1 MFARWS
7 FRLRRR
13 RLHWKPVMS
22 RVAAQWISLRT
33 QVLEH
38 RAQLSL
44 SVRVTT
50 AAVSS
55 FILSHLLNLPVPL
68 WAVLTAV
75 ILTQVSFGRSLKAT
89 IDYMVGTVGGAIYTG
104 ALATLVPHASDIAL
118 AGALVLA
125 VGPLAL
131 LGAVNPRFNVA
142 TFTGVMVLLLPGIAH
157 GSPIESAF
165 YRVVE
170 VAVGSITALAV
181 SLLILPARAHSLAI
195 EAAAQMLDLAARSI
209 PELFTGFAQTC
220 DASAMGSIQDGIGQ
234 AIARLQTIASEA
246 KHERISF
253 LEAEPEL
260 APLMRT
266 LLRLRHD
273 LVMVG
278 RAAAEPLPEIIRQNL
293 GPPLARVAE
302 SAASYLRQSG
312 EALTARRAAS
322 PLAAA
327 EAALDGCAEAFGAI
341 RRDRLT
347 LGLPVDTV
355 ERIFALGFALE
366 QLRHN
371 FRDLERCV
379 REAARRK

>member
-1 MFARWS
+1 
-7 FRLRRR
+7 
-13 RLHWKPVMS
+13 MS
-22 RVAAQWISLRT
+22 RIATEWRSLRT

-55 FILSHLLNLPVPL
+55 FILSHVLHLPVPL

-104 ALATLVPHASDIAL
+104 ALATLLPHASEIAL
-118 AGALVLA
+118 AGVLVLA

-131 LGAVNPRFNVA
+131 LGAVNSRFNVA

-170 VAVGSITALAV
+170 VALGSITALAV
-181 SLLILPARAHSLAI
+181 SLLVLPARAHSLAI

-209 PELFTGFAQTC
+209 PELFAGFVQTR
-220 DASAMGSIQDGIGQ
+220 DASAIGSIQDGIGQ
-234 AIARLQTIASEA
+234 AIIRLHAIGAEAR
-246 KHERISF
+246 HERISV

-260 APLMRT
+260 GPLLRT

-273 LVMVG
+273 LVMIG
-278 RAAAEPLPEIIRQNL
+278 RAAAEPLSGPIRQRL
-293 GPPLARVAE
+293 GAPLAHVAE
-302 SAASYLRQSG
+302 TAAAYLRQSG
-312 EALTARRAAS
+312 EALAARHA
-322 PLAAA
+322 PGLLDAA
-327 EAALDGCAEAFGAI
+327 EAALDGCADAFATI
-341 RRDRLT
+341 RREGLT
-347 LGLPVDTV
+347 VGLPVDTV

-366 QLRHN
+366 QMRGN

-379 REAARRK
+379 KEAARAK

>member
-1 MFARWS
+1 MLARWS
-7 FRLRRR
+7 SLSRHRRVHR
-13 RLHWKPVMS
+13 KPVMS
-22 RVAAQWISLRT
+22 RLATQWISFRAE
-33 QVLEH
+33 VLKH

-55 FILSHLLNLPVPL
+55 FILSHVLHLPVPL

-89 IDYMVGTVGGAIYTG
+89 IDYMIGTVGGAIYTG
-104 ALATLVPHASDIAL
+104 VLATLVPHTNEIAL
-118 AGALVLA
+118 AGVLVLA

-131 LGAVNPRFNVA
+131 LGAVNSRFNVA
-142 TFTGVMVLLLPGIAH
+142 TFTGVMVLLLPGIVH

-209 PELFTGFAQTC
+209 PELFMGFAQTC
-220 DASAMGSIQDGIGQ
+220 DASVMGSIQDRIGQ
-234 AIARLQTIASEA
+234 AIARLQMIATEA
-246 KHERISF
+246 NHERISF

-260 APLMRT
+260 APLLRT

-273 LVMVG
+273 LVLVG
-278 RAAAEPLPEIIRQNL
+278 RAAAEPLPETIRQRL
-293 GPPLARVAE
+293 GPPLARAAE
-302 SAASYLRQSG
+302 SAADYLRQSG
-312 EALTARRAAS
+312 EALAARRAGS

-327 EAALDGCAEAFGAI
+327 EATLDGCADAFAAI
-341 RRDRLT
+341 RRERVT

>member
-1 MFARWS
+1 
-7 FRLRRR
+7 
-13 RLHWKPVMS
+13 MS
-22 RVAAQWISLRT
+22 RIAAQLILLRT

-38 RAQLSL
+38 RGQLSL
-44 SVRVTT
+44 SVRVAT

-55 FILSHLLNLPVPL
+55 FILSHVLHLPVPL

-104 ALATLVPHASDIAL
+104 VLATVVPHPNEMAL
-118 AGALVLA
+118 AGVLVLA

-131 LGAVNPRFNVA
+131 LGAVNSRFNVA

-181 SLLILPARAHSLAI
+181 SLLVLPARAHSLAI
-195 EAAAQMLDLAARSI
+195 EAAAQMLDLAARSV

-220 DASAMGSIQDGIGQ
+220 DASAMGSIQDRIGQ
-234 AIARLQTIASEA
+234 AIAGLQTIASEA
-246 KHERISF
+246 KHERLSF
-253 LEAEPEL
+253 LETEPEL
-260 APLMRT
+260 GPLLRT

-273 LVMVG
+273 LVLVG
-278 RAAAEPLPEIIRQNL
+278 RAAAEPLPKIIQQRL
-293 GPPLARVAE
+293 GPPLARVAQ
-302 SAASYLRQSG
+302 SAADYLRQSG
-312 EALTARRAAS
+312 EALAARRAGA

-327 EAALDGCAEAFGAI
+327 EAALDGCAEAFAAI
-341 RRDRLT
+341 RRERLT
-347 LGLPVDTV
+347 PGLPVDTV

-379 REAARRK
+379 RQAARSE